1 MKGSKET
8 LDALANPPELVFF
21 KTEGRIGAKPTTRT
35 LPPPPPPSPV
45 SFTTVPFPFLAP
57 SFVLLEPV
65 KLANSPAGK
74 MIEGG
79 HLVPETWPWGA
90 LFLEAPEGFF
100 VLRWSFDCN
109 ETNRYMYR
117 FRRDDGVM
125 PMTTGQSVIHQ
136 TLVNIPKEV

>member
-21 KTEGRIGAKPTTRT
+21 KTEGRMGAKPTTRT
-35 LPPPPPPSPV
+35 LPPTSSPV

-74 MIEGG
+74 MMEGG
-79 HLVPETWPWGA
+79 NLVLETWPWGA
-90 LFLEAPEGFF
+90 MFLEGFF

-109 ETNRYMYR
+109 EINRIR
-117 FRRDDGVM
+117 WDDGVM
-125 PMTTGQSVIHQ
+125 PMATGQFVIHQ
-136 TLVNIPKEV
+136 TLVNVQNEV